1 MKASEK
7 GHVLLRLF
15 LSTLYLSTFTFGGG
29 YVIVTLLKDTFV
41 DKYHWIDEEEMLDL
55 TAIAQSS
62 PGAVAVN
69 GAIVI
74 GFKLAGFPGVIASV
88 FGAIIPPMVILSLVS
103 LCYTAF
109 CTNPLIAAML
119 NGMKAGVGAVI
130 VSAVW
135 DMGSSVLQT
144 KDRVGVLIMLLSFCL
159 SCFGGVN
166 AVYII
171 FCTAAFGMLRALC
184 HELRQ
189 KNPLSQSRFRGFSD
203 MFRNLHKEN

>member
-1 MKASEK
+1 MKTSK
-7 GHVLLRLF
+7 TDHVLLKLF
-15 LSTLYLSTFTFGGG
+15 LSTLYLSAFTFGGG
-29 YVIVTLLKDTFV
+29 YVIVMLLKNIFT

-69 GAIVI
+69 GAIVV
-74 GFKLAGFPGVIASV
+74 GFKLAGIPGVLTAV
-88 FGAIIPPMVILSLVS
+88 LGAVIPPMGILSLVS

-135 DMGSSVLQT
+135 DMGSGILKT
-144 KDRVGVLIMLLSFCL
+144 KDHMSICIMILAFCL
-159 SCFGGVN
+159 NYFGKVNVVCIILFTAISGV
-166 AVYII
+166 
-171 FCTAAFGMLRALC
+171 LRALIC
-184 HELRQ
+184 RRPARAANALANE
-189 KNPLSQSRFRGFSD
+189 
-203 MFRNLHKEN
+203 RN